1 MLTLDHVYLLCG
13 IYLVLFGV
21 LSFGDSKNL
30 KRFGTGLFWLVYGIT
45 FLGGSALGNENAG
58 WMVILMAVIV
68 AAKQMGHGDYHET
81 SKEEKNA
88 SAQQLG
94 NRLLIPVLAVGV
106 ITLILAATTKLGALV
121 SFGIASIVAIVIAL
135 AITRGAPLQTF
146 HEGRRLIDAIGW
158 AAILSQLLAAL
169 GSLFAKAGIGK
180 IVSDIVASAIPTE
193 SALAVVIAYCLGMA
207 VFTIIMGNAFAAF
220 AVITSGIGI
229 PLVIVGHGADPLIVA
244 PIAMLAG
251 YCGTL
256 MTPMAANFN
265 IVPAAL
271 LEMQSKYGVIR
282 AQIPLAI
289 SLLAANILLMYFLG
303 FHGYE
308 LKGGGGGIPAANTL

>member
-21 LSFGDSKNL
+21 LSFRDSKNL
-30 KRFGTGLFWLVYGIT
+30 KRFGTGLFWLIYGIT

-68 AAKQMGHGDYHET
+68 AAKQMGRGDYHET
-81 SKEEKNA
+81 SREEKIA

-106 ITLILAATTKLGALV
+106 ITLIFAATTKLGALV

-135 AITRGAPLQTF
+135 AITRGTPLQTF

-229 PLVIVGHGADPLIVA
+229 PLVIVAHGANPLIVA

-303 FHGYE
+303 FH
-308 LKGGGGGIPAANTL
+308 K

>member
-180 IVSDIVASAIPTE
+180 IVSDIVASAIPTD

-229 PLVIVGHGADPLIVA
+229 PLVIIAHGANPLIVA

-289 SLLAANILLMYFLG
+289 ALLAANILLMYFLG
-303 FHGYE
+303 FHS
-308 LKGGGGGIPAANTL
+308 

>member
-13 IYLVLFGV
+13 VYLVLFGV

-121 SFGIASIVAIVIAL
+121 SFGIASIVAIMIAL

-180 IVSDIVASAIPTE
+180 IVSDIVASAIPTD

-207 VFTIIMGNAFAAF
+207 IFTIIMGNAFAAF

-229 PLVIVGHGADPLIVA
+229 PLVIMGHGADPLIVA

-289 SLLAANILLMYFLG
+289 ALLAANILLMYFLG
-303 FHGYE
+303 FH
-308 LKGGGGGIPAANTL
+308 T

>member
-13 IYLVLFGV
+13 VYLVLFGV

-180 IVSDIVASAIPTE
+180 IVSDIVASAIPTD

-229 PLVIVGHGADPLIVA
+229 PLVIVAHCANPLIVA
-244 PIAMLAG
+244 PIAMLPG

-289 SLLAANILLMYFLG
+289 ALLAANILLMYFLG
-303 FHGYE
+303 FHS
-308 LKGGGGGIPAANTL
+308 

>member
-180 IVSDIVASAIPTE
+180 IVSDIVASAIPTD

-207 VFTIIMGNAFAAF
+207 IFTIIMGNAFAAF

-229 PLVIVGHGADPLIVA
+229 PLVIMGHGADPLIVA

-289 SLLAANILLMYFLG
+289 ALLVANILLMYFLG
-303 FHGYE
+303 FH
-308 LKGGGGGIPAANTL
+308 T

>member
-135 AITRGAPLQTF
+135 TITRGAPLQTF

-180 IVSDIVASAIPTE
+180 IVSDIVASAIPTD

-207 VFTIIMGNAFAAF
+207 IFTIIMGNAFAAF

-229 PLVIVGHGADPLIVA
+229 PLVIMGHGADPLIVA

-289 SLLAANILLMYFLG
+289 TLLAANILLMYFLG
-303 FHGYE
+303 FHS
-308 LKGGGGGIPAANTL
+308 

>member
-68 AAKQMGHGDYHET
+68 AAKQMGHVDYHET

-88 SAQQLG
+88 AAQQLG
-94 NRLLIPVLAVGV
+94 NRLLIPVLTVGV

-135 AITRGAPLQTF
+135 TITRGAPLQTF

-180 IVSDIVASAIPTE
+180 IVSDIVASAIPTD

-207 VFTIIMGNAFAAF
+207 IFTIIMGNAFAAF

-229 PLVIVGHGADPLIVA
+229 PLVIMGHGADPLIVA

-289 SLLAANILLMYFLG
+289 ALLVANILLMYFLG
-303 FHGYE
+303 FHR
-308 LKGGGGGIPAANTL
+308 

>member
-180 IVSDIVASAIPTE
+180 IVSDIVASAIPTD

-229 PLVIVGHGADPLIVA
+229 PLVIVAHGANPLIVA

-303 FHGYE
+303 FHG
-308 LKGGGGGIPAANTL
+308 

>member
-88 SAQQLG
+88 AAQQLG
-94 NRLLIPVLAVGV
+94 NRLLIPVLTVGV

-135 AITRGAPLQTF
+135 TITRGAPLQTF

-207 VFTIIMGNAFAAF
+207 IFTIIMGNAFAAF

-229 PLVIVGHGADPLIVA
+229 PLVIMGHGADPLIVA

-289 SLLAANILLMYFLG
+289 ALLAANILLMYFLG
-303 FHGYE
+303 FHR
-308 LKGGGGGIPAANTL
+308 

>member
-193 SALAVVIAYCLGMA
+193 SALAVVSAYCLGMA
-207 VFTIIMGNAFAAF
+207 IFTIIMGNAFAAF

-229 PLVIVGHGADPLIVA
+229 PLVIVAHGANPLIVA

-271 LEMQSKYGVIR
+271 LEMQRKYGVIR

-303 FHGYE
+303 FHG
-308 LKGGGGGIPAANTL
+308 

>member
-180 IVSDIVASAIPTE
+180 IVSDIVASAIPTD
-193 SALAVVIAYCLGMA
+193 SALAVMIAYCLGMA

-229 PLVIVGHGADPLIVA
+229 PLVIVAHGANPLIVA

-282 AQIPLAI
+282 AQLPLAI
-289 SLLAANILLMYFLG
+289 ALLAANILLMYFLG
-303 FHGYE
+303 FHS
-308 LKGGGGGIPAANTL
+308 

>member
-13 IYLVLFGV
+13 VYLVLFGV

-180 IVSDIVASAIPTE
+180 IVSDIVASAIPTD

-229 PLVIVGHGADPLIVA
+229 PLVIVAHGANPLIVA

-256 MTPMAANFN
+256 MTPMAATFN

-289 SLLAANILLMYFLG
+289 ALLAANILLMYFLG
-303 FHGYE
+303 FHS
-308 LKGGGGGIPAANTL
+308 

>member
-180 IVSDIVASAIPTE
+180 IVSDIVANAIPTD

-229 PLVIVGHGADPLIVA
+229 PLVIVAHGANPLIVA

-303 FHGYE
+303 FHS
-308 LKGGGGGIPAANTL
+308 

>member
-180 IVSDIVASAIPTE
+180 IVSDIVASAIPTD

-207 VFTIIMGNAFAAF
+207 IFTIIMGNAFAAF

-229 PLVIVGHGADPLIVA
+229 PLVIMGHGADPLIVA

-289 SLLAANILLMYFLG
+289 ALLMANILLMYFLG
-303 FHGYE
+303 FH
-308 LKGGGGGIPAANTL
+308 T

>member
-88 SAQQLG
+88 AAQQLG

-135 AITRGAPLQTF
+135 TITRGAPLQTF

-180 IVSDIVASAIPTE
+180 IVSDIVASAIPTD

-207 VFTIIMGNAFAAF
+207 IFTIIMGNAFAAF

-229 PLVIVGHGADPLIVA
+229 PLVIMGHGADPLIVA

-289 SLLAANILLMYFLG
+289 ALLVANILLMYFLG
-303 FHGYE
+303 FHR
-308 LKGGGGGIPAANTL
+308 

>member
-158 AAILSQLLAAL
+158 AAILSQLPAAL

-180 IVSDIVASAIPTE
+180 IVSDIVASAIPTD

-229 PLVIVGHGADPLIVA
+229 PLVIVAHGANPLIVA

-303 FHGYE
+303 FHS
-308 LKGGGGGIPAANTL
+308 

>member
-13 IYLVLFGV
+13 VYLVLFGV

-88 SAQQLG
+88 AAQQLG

-180 IVSDIVASAIPTE
+180 IVSDIVASAIPTD

-229 PLVIVGHGADPLIVA
+229 PLVIIAHGANPLIVA

-303 FHGYE
+303 FH
-308 LKGGGGGIPAANTL
+308 T

>member
-94 NRLLIPVLAVGV
+94 DRLLIPVLAVGV

-180 IVSDIVASAIPTE
+180 IVSDIVASAIPTD

-207 VFTIIMGNAFAAF
+207 IFTIIMGNAFAAF

-229 PLVIVGHGADPLIVA
+229 PLVIMGHGADPLIVA

-289 SLLAANILLMYFLG
+289 ALLVANILLMYFLG
-303 FHGYE
+303 FH
-308 LKGGGGGIPAANTL
+308 T

>member
-68 AAKQMGHGDYHET
+68 AAKQRGHGDYHET

-180 IVSDIVASAIPTE
+180 IVSDIVASAIPTD

-229 PLVIVGHGADPLIVA
+229 PLVIVAHGANPLIVA

-289 SLLAANILLMYFLG
+289 ALLAANILLMYFLG
-303 FHGYE
+303 FHS
-308 LKGGGGGIPAANTL
+308 

>member
-30 KRFGTGLFWLVYGIT
+30 KRFGTGLFWLVYCIT
-45 FLGGSALGNENAG
+45 FLGGSALVIDNAG

-180 IVSDIVASAIPTE
+180 IVSDIVASAIPTD

-207 VFTIIMGNAFAAF
+207 IFTIIMGNAFAAF

-229 PLVIVGHGADPLIVA
+229 PLVIVAHGANPLIVA

-303 FHGYE
+303 LHG
-308 LKGGGGGIPAANTL
+308 

>member
-180 IVSDIVASAIPTE
+180 IVSDIVASAIPTD

-229 PLVIVGHGADPLIVA
+229 PLVIVAHGADPLIVA

-303 FHGYE
+303 FHG
-308 LKGGGGGIPAANTL
+308 

>member
-13 IYLVLFGV
+13 VYLVLFGV

-88 SAQQLG
+88 AAQQLG

-180 IVSDIVASAIPTE
+180 IVSDIVASAIPTD

-207 VFTIIMGNAFAAF
+207 IFTIIMGNAFAAF

-229 PLVIVGHGADPLIVA
+229 PLVIMGHGADPLIVA

-289 SLLAANILLMYFLG
+289 ALLAANILLMYFLG
-303 FHGYE
+303 FHS
-308 LKGGGGGIPAANTL
+308 

>member
-180 IVSDIVASAIPTE
+180 IVSDIVASAIPTD

-229 PLVIVGHGADPLIVA
+229 PLVIVAHGANPLIVA

-282 AQIPLAI
+282 AQIPLPI

-303 FHGYE
+303 FHS
-308 LKGGGGGIPAANTL
+308 

>member
-180 IVSDIVASAIPTE
+180 IVSDIVASAIPTD
-193 SALAVVIAYCLGMA
+193 SALAVMIAYCLGMA

-229 PLVIVGHGADPLIVA
+229 PLVIVAHGANPLIVA

-256 MTPMAANFN
+256 MTPMPANFN

-282 AQIPLAI
+282 AQLPLAI
-289 SLLAANILLMYFLG
+289 ALLAANILLMYFLG
-303 FHGYE
+303 FHS
-308 LKGGGGGIPAANTL
+308 

>member
-13 IYLVLFGV
+13 VYLVLFGV

-180 IVSDIVASAIPTE
+180 IVSDIVASAIPTD

-229 PLVIVGHGADPLIVA
+229 PLVIVAHGANPLIVA

-303 FHGYE
+303 FH
-308 LKGGGGGIPAANTL
+308 T

>member
-158 AAILSQLLAAL
+158 ATILSQLLAAL

-180 IVSDIVASAIPTE
+180 IVSDIVASAIPTD

-229 PLVIVGHGADPLIVA
+229 PLVIVAHGANPLIVA

-289 SLLAANILLMYFLG
+289 ALLAANILLMYFLG
-303 FHGYE
+303 FHS
-308 LKGGGGGIPAANTL
+308 

>member
-13 IYLVLFGV
+13 VYLVLFGV

-81 SKEEKNA
+81 SKEEKNV

-121 SFGIASIVAIVIAL
+121 SFGIASIIAILIAL

-180 IVSDIVASAIPTE
+180 IVSDIVANAIPTD

-229 PLVIVGHGADPLIVA
+229 PLVIVAHGANPLIVA

-303 FHGYE
+303 FHS
-308 LKGGGGGIPAANTL
+308 

>member
-135 AITRGAPLQTF
+135 AITRGVPLQTF

-180 IVSDIVASAIPTE
+180 IVSDIVASAIPTD

-207 VFTIIMGNAFAAF
+207 IFTIIMGNAFAAF

-229 PLVIVGHGADPLIVA
+229 PLVIMGHGADPLIVA

-289 SLLAANILLMYFLG
+289 SLLAANILLMYILG
-303 FHGYE
+303 FHR
-308 LKGGGGGIPAANTL
+308 

>member
-58 WMVILMAVIV
+58 WMVILMALIV

-88 SAQQLG
+88 AAQQLG

-180 IVSDIVASAIPTE
+180 IVSDIVASAIPTD

-207 VFTIIMGNAFAAF
+207 IFTIIMGNAFAAF

-229 PLVIVGHGADPLIVA
+229 PLVIMGHGADPLIVA

-289 SLLAANILLMYFLG
+289 ALLAANILLMYFLG
-303 FHGYE
+303 FHR
-308 LKGGGGGIPAANTL
+308 

>member
-13 IYLVLFGV
+13 VYLVLFGV

-169 GSLFAKAGIGK
+169 GSLFAKAGVGK
-180 IVSDIVASAIPTE
+180 IVSDIVASAIPTD

-229 PLVIVGHGADPLIVA
+229 PLVIVAHGANPLIVA

-289 SLLAANILLMYFLG
+289 ALLVANILLMYFLG
-303 FHGYE
+303 FH
-308 LKGGGGGIPAANTL
+308 T

>member
-13 IYLVLFGV
+13 VYLVLFGV

-88 SAQQLG
+88 AAQQLG

-180 IVSDIVASAIPTE
+180 IVSDIVANAIPTD

-229 PLVIVGHGADPLIVA
+229 PLVIVAHGANPLIVA

-303 FHGYE
+303 FHS
-308 LKGGGGGIPAANTL
+308 

>member
-13 IYLVLFGV
+13 VYLVLFGV

-180 IVSDIVASAIPTE
+180 IVSDIVASAIPTD

-229 PLVIVGHGADPLIVA
+229 PLVIVAHGANPLIIA

-303 FHGYE
+303 FHS
-308 LKGGGGGIPAANTL
+308 

>member
-13 IYLVLFGV
+13 VYLVLFGV

-88 SAQQLG
+88 AAQQLG

-180 IVSDIVASAIPTE
+180 IVSDIVASAIPTD

-229 PLVIVGHGADPLIVA
+229 PLVIVAHGANPLIVA

-289 SLLAANILLMYFLG
+289 ALLAANILLMYFLG
-303 FHGYE
+303 FHS
-308 LKGGGGGIPAANTL
+308 

>member
-180 IVSDIVASAIPTE
+180 IVSDIVASAIPTD

-207 VFTIIMGNAFAAF
+207 IFTIIMGNAFAAF

-229 PLVIVGHGADPLIVA
+229 PLVIMGHGADPLIVA

-289 SLLAANILLMYFLG
+289 ALLVANILLMYFLG
-303 FHGYE
+303 FHR
-308 LKGGGGGIPAANTL
+308 

>member
-135 AITRGAPLQTF
+135 TITRGAPLQTF

-180 IVSDIVASAIPTE
+180 IVSDIVASAIPTD

-207 VFTIIMGNAFAAF
+207 IFTIIMGNAFAAF

-229 PLVIVGHGADPLIVA
+229 PLVIMGHGADPLIVA

-289 SLLAANILLMYFLG
+289 ALLAANILLMYFLG
-303 FHGYE
+303 FHR
-308 LKGGGGGIPAANTL
+308 

>member
-88 SAQQLG
+88 SAQQLS

-180 IVSDIVASAIPTE
+180 IVSDIVASAIPTD

-207 VFTIIMGNAFAAF
+207 IFTIIMGNAFAAF

-229 PLVIVGHGADPLIVA
+229 PLVIMGHGADPLIVA

-289 SLLAANILLMYFLG
+289 SLLVANILLMYFLG
-303 FHGYE
+303 FH
-308 LKGGGGGIPAANTL
+308 T

>member
-106 ITLILAATTKLGALV
+106 VTLILAATTKLGALV

-180 IVSDIVASAIPTE
+180 IVSDIVASAIPTD

-207 VFTIIMGNAFAAF
+207 IFTIIMGNAFAAF

-229 PLVIVGHGADPLIVA
+229 PLVIVAHGANPLIVA

-303 FHGYE
+303 FHG
-308 LKGGGGGIPAANTL
+308 

>member
-135 AITRGAPLQTF
+135 TITRGAPLQTF

-229 PLVIVGHGADPLIVA
+229 PLVIVAHGANPLIVA

-271 LEMQSKYGVIR
+271 LEMHSKYGVIR

-303 FHGYE
+303 FH
-308 LKGGGGGIPAANTL
+308 K

>member
-21 LSFGDSKNL
+21 LSFGDNKNL

-180 IVSDIVASAIPTE
+180 IVSDIVASAIPTD

-229 PLVIVGHGADPLIVA
+229 PLVIVAHGANPLIVA

-289 SLLAANILLMYFLG
+289 ALLAANILLMYFLG
-303 FHGYE
+303 FHS
-308 LKGGGGGIPAANTL
+308 